1 MSATTT
7 TTTDIDN
14 DSHIHIKFA
23 MIGSGSFGSAMTH
36 RISYAL
42 LQNQNKIKGEGGR
55 TSQLMIYARRQKI
68 VDEINEQRTNIQY
81 LPYEPTDDD
90 KEKTGSQGLF
100 APNVLASTSVIE
112 CVRDAKVI
120 FLGMPSAYLP
130 PILQQ
135 MKEHEEVLREDA
147 IIVSLAKSLHYDP
160 VNKVL
165 KSVVNEVKEVVSMY
179 FVC

>member
-1 MSATTT
+1 M
-7 TTTDIDN
+7 
-14 DSHIHIKFA
+14 
-23 MIGSGSFGSAMTH
+23 
-36 RISYAL
+36 
-42 LQNQNKIKGEGGR
+42 
-55 TSQLMIYARRQKI
+55 
-68 VDEINEQRTNIQY
+68 
-81 LPYEPTDDD
+81 
-90 KEKTGSQGLF
+90 
-100 APNVLASTSVIE
+100 ASTSVIE

-135 MKEHEEVLREDA
+135 MKEHQKVLREDA